1 MFFVFK
7 ICVRKRSNILQVNWV
22 KKKFRAALVQMKSS
36 IDKNKNLSYSL
47 KLISRA
53 TQNNAQLICFP
64 EFQMAYSPV
73 EQKPETLFEIAEKIN
88 GDFISALSN
97 SAKQNKINV
106 VATIYEIINTNKQNQ
121 KVFDTAVIINERGK
135 IQSVYRKIHLYDA
148 LGFKESSKLLAGNII
163 EKPTRTSVG
172 NLGLQIC
179 YDMRFPEISRILT
192 VNGANILVSPSAW
205 VAGFMKQEHWEIM
218 LKSRAI
224 ENGVYVIAPNQ
235 LGNIYCGHS
244 MVIEP
249 FGATLVDMGNREG
262 MEILDI
268 DSSRIDTVRRTLPLL
283 RNRRTDV
290 YKNYIKAFDS
300 ES

>member
-1 MFFVFK
+1 
-7 ICVRKRSNILQVNWV
+7 VNWV

-36 IDKNKNLSYSL
+36 VDKNKNLSYSL
-47 KLISRA
+47 KLIGRA
-53 TQNNAQLICFP
+53 AQKKAQLICFP
-64 EFQMAYSPV
+64 EFQMAYSPA
-73 EQKPETLFEIAEKIN
+73 EQKPETLHEIAEKIN

-97 SAKQNKINV
+97 SAKKNKINV

-148 LGFKESSKLLAGNII
+148 LGFKESKKLLAGNII
-163 EKPTRTSVG
+163 EKPTRTSIG

-249 FGATLVDMGNREG
+249 FGATLIDMGNREG

-268 DSSRIDTVRRTLPLL
+268 DNSRIDTVRRTLPLL
-283 RNRRTDV
+283 GNRRTDV

>member
-1 MFFVFK
+1 
-7 ICVRKRSNILQVNWV
+7 
-22 KKKFRAALVQMKSS
+22 MKSS
-36 IDKNKNLSYSL
+36 VDKNKNLSYSL
-47 KLISRA
+47 KLIGRA
-53 TQNNAQLICFP
+53 AQKKAQLICFP
-64 EFQMAYSPV
+64 EFQMAYSPA
-73 EQKPETLFEIAEKIN
+73 EQKPETLHEIAEKIN
-88 GDFISALSN
+88 GNFISALSK
-97 SAKQNKINV
+97 SAKKNKINV
-106 VATIYEIINTNKQNQ
+106 VATIYEFINTNKQDQ

-148 LGFKESSKLLAGNII
+148 LGFKESKKLLAGNII

-179 YDMRFPEISRILT
+179 YDVRFPEISRILT

-235 LGNIYCGHS
+235 FGNIYCGHS

-249 FGATLVDMGNREG
+249 FGATLIDMGNREG

-268 DSSRIDTVRRTLPLL
+268 DNSRIDTVRRTLPLL
-283 RNRRTDV
+283 GNRRTDV

>member
-1 MFFVFK
+1 M
-7 ICVRKRSNILQVNWV
+7 

-36 IDKNKNLSYSL
+36 VDKNKNLSYSL
-47 KLISRA
+47 KLIGRA
-53 TQNNAQLICFP
+53 AQKKAQLICFP
-64 EFQMAYSPV
+64 EFQMAYSPA
-73 EQKPETLFEIAEKIN
+73 EQKPETLHEIAEKIN

-97 SAKQNKINV
+97 SAKKNKINV

-148 LGFKESSKLLAGNII
+148 LGFKESKKLLAGNII

-249 FGATLVDMGNREG
+249 FGATLIDMGNREG

-268 DSSRIDTVRRTLPLL
+268 DNSRIDTVRRTLPLL
-283 RNRRTDV
+283 ENRRTDV

>member
-1 MFFVFK
+1 M
-7 ICVRKRSNILQVNWV
+7 

-36 IDKNKNLSYSL
+36 VDKNKNLSYSL
-47 KLISRA
+47 KLIRRA
-53 TQNNAQLICFP
+53 AQKKAQLICFP
-64 EFQMAYSPV
+64 EFQMAYSPA
-73 EQKPETLFEIAEKIN
+73 EQKPETLHQIAEKIN

-97 SAKQNKINV
+97 SAKKNKINV
-106 VATIYEIINTNKQNQ
+106 VATIYEIINTNKLNQ

-148 LGFKESSKLLAGNII
+148 LGFKESKKLLAGNII

-235 LGNIYCGHS
+235 LGNIYCAHS

-249 FGATLVDMGNREG
+249 FGATLIDMGNREG

-268 DSSRIDTVRRTLPLL
+268 DNSRIDTVRRTLPLL

-290 YKNYIKAFDS
+290 YKNYIKAFDFKS
-300 ES
+300 

>member
-1 MFFVFK
+1 
-7 ICVRKRSNILQVNWV
+7 V

-36 IDKNKNLSYSL
+36 VDKNKNLSYSL
-47 KLISRA
+47 KLIGRA
-53 TQNNAQLICFP
+53 AQKKAQLICFP
-64 EFQMAYSPV
+64 EFQMAYSPA
-73 EQKPETLFEIAEKIN
+73 EQKPETLHEIAEKIN

-97 SAKQNKINV
+97 SAKKNKINV

-121 KVFDTAVIINERGK
+121 KVFDTAVIINEHGK

-148 LGFKESSKLLAGNII
+148 LGFKESKKLLAGNII

-249 FGATLVDMGNREG
+249 FGATLIDMGNREG

-268 DSSRIDTVRRTLPLL
+268 DNSRIDTVRRTLPLL
-283 RNRRTDV
+283 GNRRTDV